1 MAQLRPLLP
10 HASTL
15 RGVRDV
21 CVGGGAFFFCLYP
34 TVRPAFLSDINPD
47 LVAFYK
53 VVRSAPQAFLAEL
66 ERLRAPFLAAK
77 TWGEYDATYFALR
90 DIPTVGL
97 GPVQL
102 AARLLAVNKTC
113 HNGLTRHNKAG
124 KFNVG
129 PGHRGSTTKKPGPV
143 VVPVFVDT
151 ANFWRVVAALDGVDI
166 QCLDVEAAIDAA
178 EEGEL
183 VYVDPPY
190 WPASET
196 GFTAYVADGFSDRD
210 QKRVAEAAR
219 RAADRGVFVAISNHD
234 LPATRALYKGFH
246 ITTLDVNHAIS
257 AKAKTRGTVPELL
270 ARTFL

>member
-1 MAQLRPLLP
+1 M
-10 HASTL
+10 
-15 RGVRDV
+15 
-21 CVGGGAFFFCLYP
+21 GGGAFFFCLYP
-34 TVRPAFLSDINPD
+34 TVRPAVLSDINPD

-66 ERLRAPFLAAK
+66 ERLRAPFLTAR
-77 TWGEYDATYFALR
+77 TWGEYDVAYFALR
-90 DIPTVGL
+90 DGATDGL
-97 GPVQL
+97 LPVQR

-129 PGHRGSTTKKPGPV
+129 PGHRGSTRKKPGPL
-143 VVPVFVDT
+143 VVPAFIDP
-151 ANFWRVVAALDGVDI
+151 ANLRRVADALRGVDI

-219 RAADRGVFVAISNHD
+219 RAADRGVLVAISNHD
-234 LPATRALYKGFH
+234 LPATRSLYQGFH
-246 ITTLDVNHAIS
+246 ITSLDVNHAIS
-257 AKAKTRGTVPELL
+257 AKAKTRGSVPELL